1 MLEKGHRQSGL
12 PDSYEGDIL
21 TTFERNTVTSE
32 CTIDICIKLK
42 VNSLKKEANTIGGG
56 WVGC

>member
-21 TTFERNTVTSE
+21 TTYERNIVTSE
-32 CTIDICIKLK
+32 YTLYVKPTYVK
-42 VNSLKKEANTIGGG
+42 NEE
-56 WVGC
+56 

>member
-21 TTFERNTVTSE
+21 TTYERN
-32 CTIDICIKLK
+32 I
-42 VNSLKKEANTIGGG
+42 VNSEYTLYVKPTYVKMKSNFIKEGGKYY
-56 WVGC
+56 

>member
-21 TTFERNTVTSE
+21 TTYERNNVTSE

-42 VNSLKKEANTIGGG
+42 VNSLRKEANTIGGG
-56 WVGC
+56 